1 MLSTTTYEDTTYENN
16 HYIRKETAVYRK
28 SILSD
33 VHYSVN
39 LTLPKGDW
47 FCGFVKVNFELT
59 AEVTKPL
66 WIDFRGKMIGN
77 FTINGQAVT
86 GESHFNN
93 HQVHLPKEFLKLGSN
108 EITVHILNKYRKD
121 GVGLHS
127 FIDKADGV

>member
-47 FCGFVKVNFELT
+47 FCGFVKVNFELI

-77 FTINGQAVT
+77 FTINDQAVT

-93 HQVHLPKEFLKLGSN
+93 H
-108 EITVHILNKYRKD
+108 
-121 GVGLHS
+121 
-127 FIDKADGV
+127 